1 MSAYKKLLA
10 GAAGLAV
17 VVGAASP
24 AAAQYYPSYGY
35 GNGYGNNVGGAIGQ
49 VINGVISATQYGGYQ
64 YGNSGYG
71 QSYGYGGRTI
81 QANVAVQQ
89 CAGAVEARLNGN
101 GGGYG
106 SYGGYGGA
114 YGGSYGNSGYGT
126 GGRVSGIT
134 SIEPRNRGALRVH
147 GLISSNSYGGAYNG
161 GYGGNN
167 GGYGGYGGYNGGYG
181 GGYNSGGYG
190 SPNLSFTCKVDYSG
204 RVIDLNI
211 EQLRRDYG
219 YRGW

>member
-35 GNGYGNNVGGAIGQ
+35 GNDYGNNVGGAIGQ

-106 SYGGYGGA
+106 SYGGYGG
-114 YGGSYGNSGYGT
+114 SYGNSGYGT

-147 GLISSNSYGGAYNG
+147 GLISSNSYG
-161 GYGGNN
+161 

-204 RVIDLNI
+204 RVIDLKI